1 MKIMSTNLDTIT
13 QAWTKAWSDGDTAA
27 FESVISPDYVRYSKT
42 GTEGIEDVRRQIDE
56 QHAAFSDFTLNILDV
71 VEGDDA
77 AAIRWRSTGI
87 HTGEYMGVPPTG
99 RAVSVVGA
107 SFVKFKDG
115 KVSSEAVIWDPREM
129 LSAVG
134 IWHLGHNTRKA
145 TA

>member
-1 MKIMSTNLDTIT
+1 
-13 QAWTKAWSDGDTAA
+13 
-27 FESVISPDYVRYSKT
+27 
-42 GTEGIEDVRRQIDE
+42 
-56 QHAAFSDFTLNILDV
+56 

-77 AAIRWRSTGI
+77 AANRWRSTGI
-87 HTGEYMGVPPTG
+87 HTGEDMGVPPTG

-107 SFVKFKDG
+107 SFVQFKEG

-134 IWHLGHNTRKA
+134 IWHLGHKTRKA